1 MSNQPRKIIDYDA
14 EDTPNTDTHL
24 SVDEKIR
31 TDLENP
37 GNTPAFTEGFAASSG
52 VRPQAA
58 ETGGRVKDE
67 ETQDDTD
74 PDRVIDSTE
83 TEIAGLADS

>member
-1 MSNQPRKIIDYDA
+1 MAAQKKRVVEYD
-14 EDTPNTDTHL
+14 ETTSPNTDTHL

-31 TDLENP
+31 TDLANP
-37 GNTPAFTEGFAASSG
+37 ATTPAFSEGFAASSG

-58 ETGGRVKDE
+58 ETGGRIKAE